1 MYTETSPFKDAY
13 WVARGNSKF
22 LSYTG
27 PALKIN
33 LAPEAVKQFLRQ
45 KKAWGAIWNYDHDY
59 TNDGLWYRCICDT
72 KGYDESCISSKNVRH
87 NLHRS
92 LKRCTVHRIEYP
104 FLAENGYDV
113 YVKASSRY
121 SNFKLEPKEQ
131 FSQQMLKHYNIEG
144 AEAFGVFVDEK
155 LIAYMTVFVCGDS
168 VRGDTAAFDPDYSNA
183 YPMYALYFRV
193 AQYYVNEKGYREFDR
208 GTRPLVHETDID
220 DFLLRLGYRKAYCR
234 MGLYL
239 ALPVRIA
246 LRTIRILRK
255 LLKCILPS
263 RYCSVL
269 EGLLKAQDITRST
282 AVT

>member
-1 MYTETSPFKDAY
+1 MYTEAFPFKDAH

-22 LSYTG
+22 LNYTG
-27 PALKIN
+27 PALKTN
-33 LAPEAVKQFLRQ
+33 LDPKAVKQFLRK

-72 KGYDESCISSKNVRH
+72 KGYDESCISSKNTRH

-92 LKRCTVHRIEYP
+92 LKRCTVRRIEYP

-121 SNFKLEPKEQ
+121 SNFKPESKEQ
-131 FSQQMLKHYNIEG
+131 FSHRMLKHCNIEG

-155 LIAYMTVFVCGDS
+155 IIAYMTVFICGDS

-193 AQYYVNEKGYREFDR
+193 AQHYVNERGYREFDR
-208 GTRPLVHETDID
+208 GTRPLVHDTNID

-246 LRTIRILRK
+246 LIVVRVLRK
-255 LLKCILPS
+255 FVKYMLPS
-263 RYCSVL
+263 RYYLTL

-282 AVT
+282 TIA